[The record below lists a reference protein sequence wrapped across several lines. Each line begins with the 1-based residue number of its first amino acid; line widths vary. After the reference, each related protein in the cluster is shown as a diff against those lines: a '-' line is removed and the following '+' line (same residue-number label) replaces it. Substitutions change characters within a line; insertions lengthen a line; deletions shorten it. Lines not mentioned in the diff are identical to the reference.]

1 MAELGDGFGGE
12 ANEVVR
18 VGKVVNVGRGLIDF
32 LGSES
37 SLPLAM
43 GTESGVWMLKCSVC
57 ATRS

>member
-32 LGSES
+32 SWQRKLAPIGDGNGSR
-37 SLPLAM
+37 
-43 GTESGVWMLKCSVC
+43 VC
-57 ATRS
+57 GC

>member
-1 MAELGDGFGGE
+1 MGVFSVAELGDFGGE

-18 VGKVVNVGRGLIDF
+18 AGKVVNVGRGLIDF

-43 GTESGVWMLKCSVC
+43 GTESGVWM
-57 ATRS
+57 